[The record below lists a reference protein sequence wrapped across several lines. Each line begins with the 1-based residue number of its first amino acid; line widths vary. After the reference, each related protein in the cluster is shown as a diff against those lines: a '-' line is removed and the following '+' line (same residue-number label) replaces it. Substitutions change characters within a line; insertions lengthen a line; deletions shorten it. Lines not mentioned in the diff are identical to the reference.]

1 MNITLKNIEHTERTS
16 KAGKPFTSCRL
27 TTYSQKLQKDIY
39 LSGFGDSKTQT
50 WKPGDTVDI
59 EVTQNGEYWN
69 FAQNANTQASPD
81 PILAVLKEISA
92 KLDFLVPEGFSV
104 AKPSVKT
111 QVEAQ
116 GLEKKESTEI
126 KVEDINF

>member
-1 MNITLKNIEHTERTS
+1 MLITLKNIEHTERTS

-27 TTYSQKLQKDIY
+27 TTYSEKQGKDIS

-50 WKPGDTVDI
+50 WKAGDTVDI
-59 EVTQNGEYWN
+59 EVTANGEYWN

-81 PILAVLKEISA
+81 PILALLKEMNS
-92 KLDFLVPEGFSV
+92 KLDFLI
-104 AKPSVKT
+104 AKDSTSVKN

-116 GLEKKESTEI
+116 GLSNEPIDPKFFAMFK
-126 KVEDINF
+126 